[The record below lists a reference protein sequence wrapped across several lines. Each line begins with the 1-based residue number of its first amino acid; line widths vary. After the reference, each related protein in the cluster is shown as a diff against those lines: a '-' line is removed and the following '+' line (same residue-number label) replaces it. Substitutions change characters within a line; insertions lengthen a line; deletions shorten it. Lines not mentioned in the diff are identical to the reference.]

1 MPTPRRTSL
10 RCGKGP
16 AVGRWQCARCREQFR
31 DWDES
36 DYSAALEGLIEDERA
51 LMTIGDRLDGAGFWT
66 AGSTVMRAAEKVG
79 ELAAAIEKDLR
90 G

>member
-1 MPTPRRTSL
+1 MPTPRRTCL

-31 DWDES
+31 DWDAS

-51 LMTIGDRLDGAGFWT
+51 LMTIGDRLDGAGFLDRGINGY
-66 AGSTVMRAAEKVG
+66 ARKVG

-90 G
+90 R